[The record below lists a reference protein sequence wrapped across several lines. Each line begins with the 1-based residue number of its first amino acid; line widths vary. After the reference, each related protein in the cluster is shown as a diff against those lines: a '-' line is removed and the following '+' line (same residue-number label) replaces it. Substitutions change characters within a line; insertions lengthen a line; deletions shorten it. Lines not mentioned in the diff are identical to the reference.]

1 MAYSGRGSGIYQM
14 RIEFDGGTLLLR
26 EAGEDVPY
34 AEWDDRVDDYRA
46 PAYRYR
52 PLLEWA
58 DAWNDEDSGSD
69 AQESAHQETIQ
80 SATVAV
86 EDTARAYPAL
96 ALDPALQI
104 DPREYQQAALDAWR
118 THDRRGSVVL
128 PTGSGK
134 TFLGIQA
141 IADAGVATLVV
152 APTID
157 LMNQWHATLTN
168 AFGDQLPQ
176 QSGDGPEQAVGV
188 LGGGTHE
195 IRPITVTTYDSAYR
209 YIDEYG
215 DQFGLLIADEIHHLP
230 APTYRQIP
238 EMAIAP
244 YRLGLTATYERADD
258 AHEHLEETDLV
269 GPVVYE
275 EEVDE
280 LAGEYLSEYETIHMQ
295 VELTDDE
302 RSQYD
307 EEYGIYREYVDTHDF
322 DLWKAEGYQ
331 EFLAHTSYDSDGR
344 RALIAKQRAEE
355 LARTAAKKLD
365 TLDTLLKRHH
375 DDRTI
380 IFTANNDFAYEISQE
395 FIVPCITHQTKTDE
409 RTEILERF
417 RTGEY
422 SILATSQVLDE
433 GIDVPAAN
441 VGIILS
447 GSASKRQYAQRLGR
461 ILRPTDERQPARLY
475 EIIATDTMEN
485 YVSQRR
491 REGVEAE
498 A

>member
-1 MAYSGRGSGIYQM
+1 M

-26 EAGEDVPY
+26 DASDDVPY
-34 AEWDDRVDDYRA
+34 AEWDDRVEEYRT

-52 PLLEWA
+52 SLLDWA
-58 DAWNDEDSGSD
+58 EVWEAEKFQSGSK
-69 AQESAHQETIQ
+69 EPNQ
-80 SATVAV
+80 SATIAV
-86 EDTARAYPAL
+86 KDTARGYPDL

-104 DPREYQQAALDAWR
+104 EPREYQQAALEAWR
-118 THDRRGSVVL
+118 SHARRGSVVL

-168 AFGDQLPQ
+168 AFGDQLPH
-176 QSGDGPEQAVGV
+176 QSRDGTGQAVGV

-258 AHEHLEETDLV
+258 AHELLEKTGLI

-302 RSQYD
+302 RTQYD

-355 LARTAAKKLD
+355 LARTATKKLD
-365 TLDTLLKRHH
+365 TLDTLLKRHY

-409 RTEILERF
+409 RTEILDRF

-461 ILRPTDERQPARLY
+461 ILRPTDARQPARLY
-475 EIIATDTMEN
+475 EIIATNTMEN

-491 REGVEAE
+491 REGVETGG
-498 A
+498 